1 MPTMRDLY
9 QSGRLSQYLLWLACG
24 AGVVGLLAARSL
36 VALSPVAGVAAALL
50 NPDLPHAWRYY
61 VRNGAALRAA
71 ALYLFVL
78 ISGLYTA
85 NLPDWRHEIFRQ
97 LPWLGVPLAF
107 TVAVPLRQGQR
118 VAVGA
123 LFVLGT
129 AAVGLAT
136 LAQFMGRTAA
146 ITEAIRLGQ
155 NVPVITR
162 VFHIHFGVMLALAF
176 FWGVELQRSP
186 LVRPWLRAALLGA
199 LAAIVLVLHVLAYR
213 TGLLALYAGL
223 LATVLRLL
231 WCRRWG
237 PVMGLLG
244 LLVAGPWLGYQLL
257 GPLQQR
263 WGNTRWDI
271 SQFLNGRDINDYSL
285 ARRLAAWETAAAV
298 VRAHPLLGVAPA
310 DANAAMMEQY
320 AWRDFGLRPEN
331 RIMIHNQYLH
341 ALVGGGVLGLVLWLA
356 VLLGPLVQPGLRQ
369 NPYIRHFVVVFGAA
383 LCVDSMLE
391 LQTGYN
397 LFVFGYGFLVV
408 AAGRATA
415 RPQL

>member
-186 LVRPWLRAALLGA
+186 LARPWLRAALLGA

-223 LATVLRLL
+223 LAAVLRLL

-356 VLLGPLVQPGLRQ
+356 VLLGPLVQPRLRQ

>member
-78 ISGLYTA
+78 ISGLYTV
-85 NLPDWRHEIFRQ
+85 NFPDWRHEIFRQ

-186 LVRPWLRAALLGA
+186 LARPWLRAALLGA

-223 LATVLRLL
+223 LAAVLRLL

>member
-186 LVRPWLRAALLGA
+186 LARPWLRAALLGA

-223 LATVLRLL
+223 LAAVLRLL
-231 WCRRWG
+231 WYRRWG

>member
-285 ARRLAAWETAAAV
+285 ARRLAAWETAVAV

>member
-78 ISGLYTA
+78 ISGLYTV

-186 LVRPWLRAALLGA
+186 LARPWLRAALLGA

-223 LATVLRLL
+223 LAAVLRLL

>member
-78 ISGLYTA
+78 ISGLYTV

-118 VAVGA
+118 VAVGV

-186 LVRPWLRAALLGA
+186 LARPWLRAALLGA

-223 LATVLRLL
+223 LAAVLRLL
-231 WCRRWG
+231 WYRRWG

-285 ARRLAAWETAAAV
+285 ARRLAAWETAVVV

>member
-9 QSGRLSQYLLWLACG
+9 QSGQLSQYLLWLACG

-107 TVAVPLRQGQR
+107 TMAVPLRQGQR

-186 LVRPWLRAALLGA
+186 LARPWLRAALLGA

-223 LATVLRLL
+223 LAAVLRLL
-231 WCRRWG
+231 WYRRWG

-285 ARRLAAWETAAAV
+285 ARRLAAWETAVVV

>member
-1 MPTMRDLY
+1 MPTLREFY

-24 AGVVGLLAARSL
+24 AGVVGLLAARAL
-36 VALSPVAGVAAALL
+36 VALSPVAGVVAALL
-50 NPDLPHAWRYY
+50 NPSLPTAWRHYL
-61 VRNGAALRAA
+61 RNGAAIRAA
-71 ALYLFVL
+71 LLYLFLLV
-78 ISGLYTA
+78 SGVYTA
-85 NLPDWRHEIFRQ
+85 DLPDWRHEVFRQ

-107 TVAVPLRQGQR
+107 TVAVPLGRRQR

-136 LAQFMGRTAA
+136 LGQFLGHAA
-146 ITEAIRLGQ
+146 VATEAIRLGQ
-155 NVPVITR
+155 NMPVITR

-176 FWGVELQRSP
+176 FWGVELRRGP
-186 LVRPWLRAALLGA
+186 AAPPWLRAALLGA
-199 LAAIVLVLHVLAYR
+199 VVGIAVVLHVLAYR

-223 LATVLRLL
+223 LAAAARLL
-231 WCRRWG
+231 WHRRWAPG
-237 PVMGLLG
+237 AGLL
-244 LLVAGPWLGYQLL
+244 LLLLTTPWLGYQLL
-257 GPLQQR
+257 GPLHQR
-263 WGNTRWDI
+263 WGATRWDV
-271 SQFLNGRDINDYSL
+271 SQFFDGHDINDYSL
-285 ARRLAAWETAAAV
+285 ARRLAAWENAGAL
-298 VRAHPLLGVAPA
+298 VREHPLLGVAPA
-310 DANAAMMEQY
+310 DANAAMMAQY

-341 ALVGGGVLGLVLWLA
+341 ALVGGGVLGLGLWLA
-356 VLLGPLVQPGLRQ
+356 VLLWPLAKPGARR

-408 AAGRATA
+408 AAARRAA
-415 RPQL
+415 APQL

>member
-1 MPTMRDLY
+1 MLRDSY

-36 VALSPVAGVAAALL
+36 VALAPVAGVAAVLL
-50 NPDLPHAWRYY
+50 NPDLPASWRYY

-71 ALYLFVL
+71 ALYAFLV
-78 ISGLYTA
+78 ISGVYTA
-85 NLPDWRHEIFRQ
+85 DFSDWRHEVFRQ

-107 TVAVPLRQGQR
+107 TMAVPLSGRQR

-123 LFVLGT
+123 LFVLAT

-136 LAQFMGRTAA
+136 LGQFLGHAA
-146 ITEAIRLGQ
+146 AATEAIRLGH
-155 NVPVITR
+155 NMPVITR

-176 FWGVELQRSP
+176 FWGVELRRSP

-199 LAAIVLVLHVLAYR
+199 LVGIVLVLHVLAYR
-213 TGLLALYAGL
+213 TGLLALYAGV
-223 LATVLRLL
+223 LAAALRLL
-231 WCRRWG
+231 WRRRWLPG
-237 PVMGLLG
+237 LGLLS
-244 LLVAGPWLGYQLL
+244 LLVAGPWLGYRLL
-257 GPLQQR
+257 GPMHQR
-263 WGNTRWDI
+263 WGATRWDVN
-271 SQFLNGRDINDYSL
+271 QFLDGHDINDYSL
-285 ARRLAAWETAAAV
+285 ARRLAAWETAATL

-310 DANAAMMEQY
+310 DANAAMMAQY

-341 ALVGGGVLGLVLWLA
+341 ALVGGGVLGLGLWLA
-356 VLLGPLVQPGLRQ
+356 VLLWPLAQPRPRR
-369 NPYIRHFVVVFGAA
+369 NPYIRHFVVIFGAA

-408 AAGRATA
+408 AAARRAPAT
-415 RPQL
+415 PQL

>member
-186 LVRPWLRAALLGA
+186 LARPWLRAALLGA

-223 LATVLRLL
+223 LAAVLRLL
-231 WCRRWG
+231 WYRRWG

-285 ARRLAAWETAAAV
+285 ARRLAAWETAVVV

>member
-186 LVRPWLRAALLGA
+186 LARPWLRAALLGA

-415 RPQL
+415 RPQP

>member
-1 MPTMRDLY
+1 MPTMRHLY

-176 FWGVELQRSP
+176 FGAWSCSA
-186 LVRPWLRAALLGA
+186 VRWCGLGC
-199 LAAIVLVLHVLAYR
+199 
-213 TGLLALYAGL
+213 G
-223 LATVLRLL
+223 
-231 WCRRWG
+231 RRCWG
-237 PVMGLLG
+237 P
-244 LLVAGPWLGYQLL
+244 WQ
-257 GPLQQR
+257 PLC
-263 WGNTRWDI
+263 WCSTCWP
-271 SQFLNGRDINDYSL
+271 
-285 ARRLAAWETAAAV
+285 T
-298 VRAHPLLGVAPA
+298 APA
-310 DANAAMMEQY
+310 C
-320 AWRDFGLRPEN
+320 WRSTRG
-331 RIMIHNQYLH
+331 
-341 ALVGGGVLGLVLWLA
+341 
-356 VLLGPLVQPGLRQ
+356 
-369 NPYIRHFVVVFGAA
+369 
-383 LCVDSMLE
+383 C
-391 LQTGYN
+391 
-397 LFVFGYGFLVV
+397 
-408 AAGRATA
+408 
-415 RPQL
+415 

>member
-9 QSGRLSQYLLWLACG
+9 QSGQLSQYLLWLACG
-24 AGVVGLLAARSL
+24 AGVVGLLAVRSL

-186 LVRPWLRAALLGA
+186 LARPWLRAALLGA

-223 LATVLRLL
+223 LAAVLRLL
-231 WCRRWG
+231 WYRRWG

-285 ARRLAAWETAAAV
+285 ARRLAAWETAVVV

>member
-1 MPTMRDLY
+1 
-9 QSGRLSQYLLWLACG
+9 
-24 AGVVGLLAARSL
+24 
-36 VALSPVAGVAAALL
+36 
-50 NPDLPHAWRYY
+50 
-61 VRNGAALRAA
+61 
-71 ALYLFVL
+71 
-78 ISGLYTA
+78 
-85 NLPDWRHEIFRQ
+85 
-97 LPWLGVPLAF
+97 
-107 TVAVPLRQGQR
+107 
-118 VAVGA
+118 
-123 LFVLGT
+123 
-129 AAVGLAT
+129 
-136 LAQFMGRTAA
+136 
-146 ITEAIRLGQ
+146 
-155 NVPVITR
+155 
-162 VFHIHFGVMLALAF
+162 
-176 FWGVELQRSP
+176 
-186 LVRPWLRAALLGA
+186 
-199 LAAIVLVLHVLAYR
+199 
-213 TGLLALYAGL
+213 
-223 LATVLRLL
+223 
-231 WCRRWG
+231 
-237 PVMGLLG
+237 MGLLG

-285 ARRLAAWETAAAV
+285 ARRLAAWETAVAV

>member
-107 TVAVPLRQGQR
+107 TMAVPLRQGQR

-186 LVRPWLRAALLGA
+186 LARPWLRAALLGA

-223 LATVLRLL
+223 LAAVLRLL

>member
-1 MPTMRDLY
+1 M
-9 QSGRLSQYLLWLACG
+9 
-24 AGVVGLLAARSL
+24 LLAARSL

>member
-186 LVRPWLRAALLGA
+186 LARPWLRAALLGA

-223 LATVLRLL
+223 LAAVLRLL